1 MSTKQLRMQCKEN
14 QNELRIYVFLRQAV
28 APSYRP
34 EAEEKD
40 LQERAGLSSNVI
52 AKMGRG
58 ESVTLE
64 TLAKI
69 CLALNCGVGDIVDLI
84 RKNK

>member
-1 MSTKQLRMQCKEN
+1 MNYGYM
-14 QNELRIYVFLRQAV
+14 F
-28 APSYRP
+28 SYDKLWHLLIDLKLKK
-34 EAEEKD
+34 KD

>member
-1 MSTKQLRMQCKEN
+1 MNYGYM
-14 QNELRIYVFLRQAV
+14 F
-28 APSYRP
+28 SYD
-34 EAEEKD
+34 K
-40 LQERAGLSSNVI
+40 LWHLLI

>member
-1 MSTKQLRMQCKEN
+1 MDTG
-14 QNELRIYVFLRQAV
+14 YAF
-28 APSYRP
+28 SYDKLWHRLIDLKLKK
-34 EAEEKD
+34 KD
-40 LQERAGLSSNVI
+40 LMSRTQLSANVL

-69 CLALNCGVGDIVDLI
+69 CIALNCEVGDVVDVI
-84 RKNK
+84 RESNPKNQ

>member
-1 MSTKQLRMQCKEN
+1 MEYRFSYDKLWHRMIDLK
-14 QNELRIYVFLRQAV
+14 LKK
-28 APSYRP
+28 
-34 EAEEKD
+34 KD
-40 LQERAGLSSNVI
+40 LQSRANLSSNVT

-69 CLALNCGVGDIVDLI
+69 CVVLNCSIADLVEFVPG
-84 RKNK
+84 RP

>member
-1 MSTKQLRMQCKEN
+1 M
-14 QNELRIYVFLRQAV
+14 F
-28 APSYRP
+28 SYDKLWHLLIDLKLKK
-34 EAEEKD
+34 KD
-40 LQERAGLSSNVI
+40 LQERAGLSPNVI

>member
-1 MSTKQLRMQCKEN
+1 MSLPYA
-14 QNELRIYVFLRQAV
+14 L
-28 APSYRP
+28 SYDKLWHRLIDLKLKK
-34 EAEEKD
+34 KD
-40 LQERAGLSSNVI
+40 LMARTNLSANVL

-69 CLALNCGVGDIVDLI
+69 CVALNCEVGDVVDII
-84 RKNK
+84 RKER

>member
-1 MSTKQLRMQCKEN
+1 M
-14 QNELRIYVFLRQAV
+14 F
-28 APSYRP
+28 SYDKLWHLLIDLKLKK
-34 EAEEKD
+34 KD

-64 TLAKI
+64 ILAKI

>member
-1 MSTKQLRMQCKEN
+1 MNHGYM
-14 QNELRIYVFLRQAV
+14 F
-28 APSYRP
+28 SYDKLWHLLIDLKLKK
-34 EAEEKD
+34 KD

>member
-1 MSTKQLRMQCKEN
+1 M
-14 QNELRIYVFLRQAV
+14 F
-28 APSYRP
+28 SYDKLWHLLIDLKLKK
-34 EAEEKD
+34 KD

-69 CLALNCGVGDIVDLI
+69 CLALKCGVGDIVDLI

>member
-1 MSTKQLRMQCKEN
+1 M
-14 QNELRIYVFLRQAV
+14 F
-28 APSYRP
+28 SYDKLWHLLIDLKLKK
-34 EAEEKD
+34 KD

-69 CLALNCGVGDIVDLI
+69 CFALNCGVGDIVDLI